1 MRVRATLQVNGR
13 PLRHVY
19 VEHIVLGVGT
29 NMYIT
34 DLDGRIRDNNFDEG
48 IDSLTPN
55 ADIRIICQNSIVRV
69 LDGDNLNIGVYQD
82 VSITD
87 GDTVNLNTNA
97 EQDDFYALLNRVQL
111 AYEVAFRPLH
121 FFANLPA
128 PDFPLGRS
136 ATLRAT
142 RDQVK
147 RIDVIH
153 PDYSVA
159 ALAWVEPMRLG
170 DNFPLM
176 HIKRR
181 DIDTRLFG
189 EGGAAPT
196 LIPHEISHALH
207 FAMLTDGQRGR
218 AQHEYADFI
227 LTSPISGV
235 GPFHNFTALT
245 TPEIA
250 YIEAGGFFGEN
261 FMEFMRVRQPGA
273 STLVQP
279 EQITEGIQAAFVLDE
294 WNRLTAPS
302 RLALLLAAAN
312 RLARGVRQ
320 RFGGPINPSP
330 PSGFPLLRGNR
341 RWVRPTVTGG
351 AVEGAVYAAI
361 FVDFAAFVGLDFAA
375 SSYYAANAITFGE
388 YRAYINSN
396 HPEHAQTLESVRS
409 FWGI

>member
-1 MRVRATLQVNGR
+1 MRVRANIQVNGR
-13 PLRHVY
+13 PLRHAY
-19 VEHIVLGVGT
+19 VEHIVLGIGT

-34 DLDGRIRDNNFDEG
+34 DLEGRIRDNNFDEG

-55 ADIRIICQNSIVRV
+55 ADIRVICQNPIVRV
-69 LDGDNLNIGVYQD
+69 LDGDNLNIGVHQD
-82 VSITD
+82 VAITD
-87 GDTVNLNTNA
+87 GDTVNLNTNT
-97 EQDDFYALLNRVQL
+97 EQDDHYALLNRVHL
-111 AYEVAFRPLH
+111 AYDVAFRPLRY
-121 FFANLPA
+121 FANLPK

-136 ATLRAT
+136 ANLRAT
-142 RDQVK
+142 RDQAK
-147 RIDVIH
+147 RIDVIY

-159 ALAWVEPMRLG
+159 PLAWVEPKRLG

-181 DIDTRLFG
+181 EIDTRLFG

-207 FAMLTDGQRGR
+207 FAMLTDSQRGR
-218 AQHEYADFI
+218 AQDEYADFI

-245 TPEIA
+245 TPEVA

-261 FMEFMRVRQPGA
+261 FVEFMRAMQPGA

-279 EQITEGIQAAFVLDE
+279 EQITEETQASFVLAE

-302 RLALLLAAAN
+302 FLAMLLA
-312 RLARGVRQ
+312 VFT
-320 RFGGPINPSP
+320 RFGNLIRARLGRFTNPSP
-330 PSGFPLLRGNR
+330 PSAFPLRQGNR
-341 RWVRPTVTGG
+341 QLVRPTVTGG

-361 FVDFAAFVGLDFAA
+361 FVDFAASVGLDFAA
-375 SSYYAANAITFGE
+375 SSYFAANAITFGE
-388 YRAYINSN
+388 YRAHINSN
-396 HPEHAQTLESVRS
+396 HPEHAQTLEAVRS
-409 FWGI
+409 FWRL